1 MTPLTEVGTSALLDS
16 QSNTDVGGRP
26 EIMATHQK
34 RRRRSSIRRGEA
46 AGAILDAA
54 SELFAKKGYAA
65 TSILDI
71 AAAAGVARPTV
82 FTAVGAK
89 PVIFR
94 AVLEVAVAGEA
105 PGVPVAE
112 LPWLR
117 EVLLESDQERMLR
130 MYAHNI
136 RLIGE
141 RISDLYWAAEC
152 GAGSDE
158 DVREVFRV
166 VEGDRL
172 AVGRYVA
179 AALAALAPLRG
190 PYDATSAADVL
201 NTVVSPA
208 SWRALVRGAGW
219 TPDRFEEWT
228 GESVCRLLLI
238 DH

>member
-1 MTPLTEVGTSALLDS
+1 
-16 QSNTDVGGRP
+16 
-26 EIMATHQK
+26 MAAPQK
-34 RRRRSSIRRGEA
+34 RRRRSSIKRGEA
-46 AGAILDAA
+46 AGAILDVA
-54 SELFAKKGYAA
+54 SGLFADKGYAA

-94 AVLEVAVAGEA
+94 AVLEAAVTGES
-105 PGVPVAE
+105 PGVPVAD

-117 EVLLESDQERMLR
+117 QTLLESDQERMLWV
-130 MYAHNI
+130 YARNI

-152 GAGSDE
+152 GASSDE
-158 DVREVFRV
+158 DVREVFHV

-179 AALAALAPLRG
+179 AALATIAPLRST
-190 PYDATSAADVL
+190 YDETSAADVL

-208 SWRALVRGAGW
+208 SWRALVRQAGW
-219 TPDRFEEWT
+219 TPDRFEVWA